1 MAIQLRIV
9 RNTTDK
15 THVYKLRHRVFIEE
29 EQRFHISAD
38 HICDRFDSFDETTNI
53 LALSDGEPVAGIRV
67 IVDGPAGLPSQQ
79 AYDFEPLR
87 RTLSGGC
94 ACVGWICICKPFRRN
109 PGLVVSL
116 IQMCFRQMRKHQA
129 RHVLSVLHPPAMP
142 LMKRLVGARPLS
154 PEFMDPNLQV
164 GIIPV
169 HVDLENLPSGSRE
182 RFIDPQEH
190 FFEDS
195 SERRLY
201 HKGEVVFARG
211 DAGTEVFQV
220 MRGVVRVE
228 EDGGSG
234 NGMKNS
240 SLMKG
245 PGQIFG
251 EVSALDGRGRT
262 ATIVA
267 HSQDVDVMV
276 WDNAVVMDQLRA
288 SPERM
293 HSLYL
298 SLADRLRRILD
309 GRSEQSSTALAA
321 RLLVGASGQ
330 RRRHGRRTSQHQ
342 SFCANAIVPRRC
354 HAGQHR

>member
-1 MAIQLRIV
+1 V
-9 RNTTDK
+9 HDP
-15 THVYKLRHRVFIEE
+15 
-29 EQRFHISAD
+29 FHLNSW
-38 HICDRFDSFDETTNI
+38 TPI
-53 LALSDGEPVAGIRV
+53 L
-67 IVDGPAGLPSQQ
+67 
-79 AYDFEPLR
+79 
-87 RTLSGGC
+87 
-94 ACVGWICICKPFRRN
+94 K
-109 PGLVVSL
+109 
-116 IQMCFRQMRKHQA
+116 
-129 RHVLSVLHPPAMP
+129 
-142 LMKRLVGARPLS
+142 
-154 PEFMDPNLQV
+154 V

-330 RRRHGRRTSQHQ
+330 RRRHGRRTFQHQ